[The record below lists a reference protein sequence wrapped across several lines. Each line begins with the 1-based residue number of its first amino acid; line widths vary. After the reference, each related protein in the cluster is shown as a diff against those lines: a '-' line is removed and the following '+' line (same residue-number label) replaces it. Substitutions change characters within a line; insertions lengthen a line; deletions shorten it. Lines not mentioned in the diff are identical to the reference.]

1 MAGMQTDPYVF
12 EEPQDFRLPQRRRW
26 RRAAASLAGSAVAVA
41 FLGVVAAQMLQT
53 APGSDGP
60 VLRTAEKLGPLA
72 PRIALR
78 AGAEFLDP
86 NYSLGGRTAFSLE
99 PPADPNLQ
107 PATTLAS
114 AQMTDLRGRLSD
126 VERPLAPPDAAPMPI
141 PRPLDL
147 AMAAPEETFTP
158 LPPRRPADL
167 APPAS
172 PRGPVSAQ
180 ADNAPAEPAQP
191 RAGRALR
198 GGRTTVAK
206 AEPAK
211 EKGFFEKLF
220 GGGGSSNNPVMAYA
234 APDGGLTGGGSRL
247 TGIAPQDSAGGAVSD
262 RFTAVYDISA
272 RTVYLPD
279 GTRLEAHSGLG
290 DMMDKPSFAHVR
302 MRGVTPPALYD
313 LREREALF
321 HGVRAIRLTP
331 INSAVHGRSGLLAHT
346 YMLGPSGQSNGCVSF
361 RDYQKFLNAYL
372 SGQVKR
378 LKVVASL

>member
-1 MAGMQTDPYVF
+1 MQTNPYVF
-12 EEPQDFRLPQRRRW
+12 DDLQNYRLPRRRRW
-26 RRAAASLAGSAVAVA
+26 RRAAASLAGSSIAIA
-41 FLGVVAAQMLQT
+41 FLGVVGAQMLQT

-60 VLRTAEKLGPLA
+60 ILRTAENVGPLA
-72 PRIALR
+72 PRIGLR

-86 NYSLGGRTAFSLE
+86 NYSLGGKPVAFSLE
-99 PPADPNLQ
+99 PLADANLRPAISV
-107 PATTLAS
+107 AS
-114 AQMTDLRGRLSD
+114 AQMTDLRARLAD
-126 VERPLAPPDAAPMPI
+126 TQPQLEPPQAVPAPA

-147 AMAAPEETFTP
+147 AMAAPEETFSP

-167 APPAS
+167 APQIPA
-172 PRGPVSAQ
+172 VAQ
-180 ADNAPAEPAQP
+180 ADQTPTSPAPA
-191 RAGRALR
+191 RVGRALR
-198 GGRTTVAK
+198 GGRTAVARVE
-206 AEPAK
+206 ARK
-211 EKGFFEKLF
+211 EQGFFEKLF
-220 GGGGSSNNPVMAYA
+220 GGARGGANPAMAYA
-234 APDGGLTGGGSRL
+234 PPDGSLTDSGRL
-247 TGIAPQDSAGGAVSD
+247 TGLAPSQPASGAVSD

-302 MRGVTPPALYD
+302 MRGVTPPAVYD

-361 RDYQKFLNAYL
+361 RDYNRFLDAFLN
-372 SGQVKR
+372 GQVKR

>member
-1 MAGMQTDPYVF
+1 MQTDPYGF
-12 EEPQDFRLPQRRRW
+12 DEPQEFRLPRRRHW
-26 RRAAASLAGSAVAVA
+26 RRAGASLAGGAAAIAFLSAV
-41 FLGVVAAQMLQT
+41 GAQMLQT
-53 APGSDGP
+53 GATPEAPA
-60 VLRTAEKLGPLA
+60 LRKAEPIAPLA

-78 AGAEFLDP
+78 AGAELLDP
-86 NYSLGGRTAFSLE
+86 AYALGGKPTAFSL
-99 PPADPNLQ
+99 DPVSDPGLQ

-114 AQMTDLRGRLSD
+114 AQMTDLRGRLSE
-126 VERPLAPPDAAPMPI
+126 VERPLGPPQAAPMPV

-147 AMAAPEETFTP
+147 AMTAPEETFSP

-167 APPAS
+167 APQPAA
-172 PRGPVSAQ
+172 RGPVTAQ
-180 ADNAPAEPAQP
+180 TETTPPGEPAQP
-191 RAGRALR
+191 RASRALR
-198 GGRTTVAK
+198 GGRTTVVK
-206 AEPAK
+206 AEPPK
-211 EKGFFEKLF
+211 EPGFFEKLF
-220 GGGGSSNNPVMAYA
+220 GGAGGSPNPAMAYA

-247 TGIAPQDSAGGAVSD
+247 TGVAPSDSASNVASD

-272 RTVYLPD
+272 KVVHLPD

-290 DMMDKPSFAHVR
+290 EFMDKPSFAHLR
-302 MRGVTPPALYD
+302 MRGVTPPAVYD

-331 INSAVHGRSGLLAHT
+331 INSSVHGRSGLLAHT

-361 RDYQKFLNAYL
+361 RDYQKFLNAFL